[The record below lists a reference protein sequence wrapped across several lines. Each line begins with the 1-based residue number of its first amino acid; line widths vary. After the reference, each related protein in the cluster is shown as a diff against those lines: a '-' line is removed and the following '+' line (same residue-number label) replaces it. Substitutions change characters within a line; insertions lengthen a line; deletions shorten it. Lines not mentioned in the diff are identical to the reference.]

1 MNVDNWTDLTTA
13 EPRLKAVLEASLAL
27 VGTSDHCHAEAVYV
41 MTKPLIGWLAG
52 HMRGR
57 APRLARD
64 VPTGTR
70 LWAMNT
76 VARHFEPTPS
86 LLDTNQAYVCA
97 CSHINEYL
105 HQAQQRQEAA

>member
-1 MNVDNWTDLTTA
+1 MNVDSWTDLTAA
-13 EPRLKAVLEASLAL
+13 EPRLAAVLEASLSL

-41 MTKPLIGWLAG
+41 MAKPLIGWLTG
-52 HMRGR
+52 HLRGTT
-57 APRLARD
+57 PRVARD
-64 VPTGTR
+64 VPAGSR

-76 VARHFEPTPS
+76 VARPFEPESS

-105 HQAQQRQEAA
+105 HQAQLRQEAA